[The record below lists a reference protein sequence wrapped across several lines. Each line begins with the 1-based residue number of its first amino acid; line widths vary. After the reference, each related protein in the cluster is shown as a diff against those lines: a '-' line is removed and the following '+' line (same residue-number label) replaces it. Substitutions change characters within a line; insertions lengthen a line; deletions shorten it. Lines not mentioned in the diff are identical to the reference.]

1 MSQTKISNYNHYY
14 HRKREDGFRFIR
26 EMMEQ
31 RIKSYHAYA
40 KKHKLTHNYVA
51 SAIMFANHCEVLP
64 NVETITILQRKEL
77 PNYDN
82 PIWAVTL
89 TKEPEW
95 MQEYE
100 LDVLALR
107 PTTDEKAY
115 NYMKRQ
121 VLNSLKY

>member
-1 MSQTKISNYNHYY
+1 MSKGTKITNYNHYY

-26 EMMEQ
+26 EMIEQ

-40 KKHKLTHNYVA
+40 KKHNLTHNYVA

-64 NVETITILQRKEL
+64 NVESITILQPKEL

-89 TKEPEW
+89 TSEPEW

-115 NYMKRQ
+115 NYMKDK
-121 VLNSLKY
+121 L

>member
-1 MSQTKISNYNHYY
+1 MSKTKISNYNHYY

-40 KKHKLTHNYVA
+40 KKHKLNLNYVA
-51 SAIMFANHCEVLP
+51 SAIIFANHFEVLP
-64 NVETITILQRKEL
+64 NVERITILQPKEL

-82 PIWAVTL
+82 SIWAVTL
-89 TKEPEW
+89 TSEPEW
-95 MQEYE
+95 MADFE

-115 NYMKRQ
+115 NYMKD
-121 VLNSLKY
+121 KI

>member
-1 MSQTKISNYNHYY
+1 MSQTKITNYNHYY
-14 HRKREDGFRFIR
+14 HQKREDGLRYIR

-64 NVETITILQRKEL
+64 NVETITILQPKEL

-82 PIWAVTL
+82 PIWSVTL
-89 TKEPEW
+89 TSEPEW
-95 MQEYE
+95 MADFD

-107 PTTDEKAY
+107 PTNDEKAY
-115 NYMKRQ
+115 NYMKGK
-121 VLNSLKY
+121 L

>member
-1 MSQTKISNYNHYY
+1 MSKTKITNYNHYY
-14 HRKREDGFRFIR
+14 QRKREDGFRFIR

-31 RIKSYHAYA
+31 KIKSYHAYA
-40 KKHKLTHNYVA
+40 KKYKLTHNYVA

-64 NVETITILQRKEL
+64 NVETITILQPKEL

-82 PIWAVTL
+82 SFWAVTL
-89 TKEPEW
+89 TKEPQW

-115 NYMKRQ
+115 NYMKSK
-121 VLNSLKY
+121 L